1 MYDKSMRFK
10 WNDEKRKS
18 NLSKHGL
25 DFAQAHK
32 VFDGVTFTFEDN
44 RFDYGEQRF
53 ISIGLL
59 NDVVIIV
66 HTETIEEMRI
76 ISMRRA
82 NKNEQKLY
90 FKNL

>member
-1 MYDKSMRFK
+1 MKFT
-10 WNDEKRKS
+10 WHEQKRES
-18 NLSKHGL
+18 NLGKHGL
-25 DFAQAHK
+25 DFAQVHK
-32 VFDGVTFTFEDN
+32 VFKGMTFTFEDN

-59 NDVVIIV
+59 NDVVVIV
-66 HTETIEEMRI
+66 HTETSKEIRI

-82 NKNEQKLY
+82 NKNEQELY